1 MAKRSVQKKLVYE
14 GAAARYRML
23 MMQTRDPDRRRML
36 EDMIARELERVKR
49 RDRISAPVIRG
60 RFGAADIERA

>member
-36 EDMIARELERVKR
+36 EDMIARERVKR